1 MDEFCQSLCRNV
13 SGFSQVLLPEYGGV
27 KVDAD
32 SATEEEYFLFRDEDI
47 LGKFE
52 R

>member
-1 MDEFCQSLCRNV
+1 M
-13 SGFSQVLLPEYGGV
+13 LLPEYGGV

-32 SATEEEYFLFRDEDI
+32 AGSEEEFFLFRDEDI